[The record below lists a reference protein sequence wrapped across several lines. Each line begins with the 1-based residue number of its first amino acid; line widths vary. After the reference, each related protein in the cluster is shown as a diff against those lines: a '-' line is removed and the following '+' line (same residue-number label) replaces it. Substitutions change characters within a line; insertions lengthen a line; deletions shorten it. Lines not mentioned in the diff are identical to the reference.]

1 MSYNKFFQ
9 ISSSWDCVN
18 RNSTN
23 KRKRNNDNCPCIL
36 IWELL
41 MIFRKTRSGH
51 RATAT
56 PKMKFFMTIVDV
68 WNQFFCYFSLSVVLI
83 YNVNVPYVEK
93 RPIRSRNV
101 QYVRETSHTFEK
113 RPIRSSVNISI
124 LLKSQSERKEWEA
137 MQEENKLLT
146 ARSLIHFTTTSY
158 TVIIT

>member
-1 MSYNKFFQ
+1 M
-9 ISSSWDCVN
+9 IS
-18 RNSTN
+18 
-23 KRKRNNDNCPCIL
+23 
-36 IWELL
+36 
-41 MIFRKTRSGH
+41 RKTRSGH
-51 RATAT
+51 RTTAT
-56 PKMKFFMTIVDV
+56 PKMKLFVTTVNV
-68 WNQFFCYFSLSVVLI
+68 WIFCYFSLSVVLI